1 MDKNKEQRKQ
11 GRRVSARW
19 FKKTAKKIA
28 REQNIE
34 GFQASKGWFFLFL
47 GRYNL
52 VLRKKTN
59 SKKCSV
65 EQKKPVIAAFHRNLR
80 IFLSTG
86 KNPHPKWGRFLPK
99 NRINVDQVP
108 LPFSCQPAE
117 TYEEK
122 GTDRVWIKQNQP
134 GLEKRFCSLQ
144 LAFRPG
150 PKQPKPTC
158 IFRGQG
164 KRITVIEKASWDTRV
179 HVMFQQKAWA
189 DGVQQQLVRSGD
201 VT

>member
-1 MDKNKEQRKQ
+1 MSQGQFSKWLNARDKIFKLAANALKRRLFKFQPSAPKFLSVEKALVDKYKEQRKQ

-52 VLRKKTN
+52 VLRKKMN

-99 NRINVDQVP
+99 NRINVD
-108 LPFSCQPAE
+108 
-117 TYEEK
+117 
-122 GTDRVWIKQNQP
+122 
-134 GLEKRFCSLQ
+134 
-144 LAFRPG
+144 
-150 PKQPKPTC
+150 
-158 IFRGQG
+158 
-164 KRITVIEKASWDTRV
+164 
-179 HVMFQQKAWA
+179 
-189 DGVQQQLVRSGD
+189 
-201 VT
+201 